1 MKLSVIIPVYRVE
14 NTLRRCVESILRQE
28 YTDYEIILVD
38 DGSPDNSGKICD
50 TFAENNHNISVIHK
64 ENGGLSDARNVGISA
79 AKGEYITFVDSD
91 DCIRENT
98 LPELMKIIAE
108 HPEYDILEYPVYV
121 HYASPRQHIL
131 PFEECV
137 YDNKERYWLQCKAYM
152 HSYAWNKIY
161 RAELFRHVR
170 FPVNKVFEDMW
181 TLPEL
186 LKRTSVVATTG
197 KGLYYYYSND
207 KGITINA
214 NGEKLCQLLDAHIA
228 VMDNMVRVPL
238 DYFMHVVNI
247 QLDVYKEIGVVKLRL
262 YDLYTR
268 GYSIGIIEKLK
279 YAIIKTCGIN
289 NLCKL
294 HKTVKKTLMMLV

>member
-214 NGEKLCQLLDAHIA
+214 SGEEWFQLLNAHIA
-228 VMDNMVRVPL
+228 VMDTMLRVPI
-238 DYFMHVVNI
+238 DYYMHVVNI
-247 QLDVYKEIGVVKLRL
+247 QLYVYNKTGKIILPL
-262 YDLYTR
+262 YDLNDKIYDI
-268 GYSIGIIEKLK
+268 SIIGELK
-279 YAIIKTCGIN
+279 YLIIKISGIK
-289 NLCKL
+289 NLCRIYKIL
-294 HKTVKKTLMMLV
+294 KTIMIF